1 MKTKLFAI
9 VTIAAFLASTVLF
22 AVPVKA
28 TVLPDYKAVDGNN
41 PLGGEVYLPT
51 TEDAPYV
58 GPMEKKKGKYKGGDT
73 PPVGT
78 TVYDWY
84 LSAIGCSP
92 PTMTL
97 RAMIGKAEIWVAD
110 DLAYPEGDPRNEF
123 PINWT
128 VTDEMAEYL
137 AQEFDDVIY
146 PTDTSYFG
154 MPLDRDGTNT
164 IFQQMGWPA
173 YTYDWAETT
182 DPWDPQRTIIKV
194 LNIRD
199 ENYDNPDYPYF
210 VIGFFSSTYTGYYNR
225 NIIHIDNWQWWRR
238 LGEEGHEWY
247 PEFPWKSVE
256 RPYTYEGTVAHEY
269 QHLIHADWNPAGPS
283 FMNEGCSMYA
293 EILCGYGVSWGHVN
307 SYLYTPDNSLTEWG
321 DQGDI
326 NILADYGAATLWAV
340 YLSDHYGGPAILSRY
355 VEAGIPGIE
364 GVNAA
369 LGYLGYTETFDDVY
383 YDWRIAN
390 FIHKDDPG
398 EGKYNYV
405 SLDLGG
411 AEATPAMTHP
421 IPHRWTA
428 GTDFG
433 NTFTN
438 LGYDTGVVELGAY
451 GSDYIFTKYLDEP
464 GELFFDGDDVAAF
477 GWQLLEVDGRLAWYS
492 DGVSLG
498 NFLISTTI
506 DVPTEVPVL
515 TFDTKYDIE
524 IYWDFGFVQVSTD
537 GGATWT
543 SLENSYTTYDHDA
556 AAHPDI
562 IASLPGLTGTSEG
575 WPEWMTMSFAL
586 TDYAGQTVM
595 LGFRYMTDWASLWEG
610 WYVDNVRI
618 NDVAISNEAF
628 EVDPPY
634 PDADFFVTLL
644 GVKKASPPMK
654 LDFAQLVIEDA
665 DTVDYLGEVPLDDD
679 TETGTFDVS
688 YTQEYDYLVLIV
700 SPDRGPVDYVFKF
713 DYSG

>member
-1 MKTKLFAI
+1 MKRKLFATLI
-9 VTIAAFLASTVLF
+9 IAAFLASTVLVV
-22 AVPVKA
+22 VPVKA
-28 TVLPDYKAVDGNN
+28 TVLPDYKAVDGGN
-41 PLGGEVYLPT
+41 PLGGETCLPT
-51 TEDAPYV
+51 VEDTPYV
-58 GPMEKKKGKYKGGDT
+58 GPIEKKKGKYKGGDT

-78 TVYDWY
+78 TVWDWY
-84 LSAIGCSP
+84 LNAIGCSP

-97 RAMIGKAEIWVAD
+97 RAVIGKAEIWVAD

-137 AQEFDDVIY
+137 ASEFDDVIY

-154 MPLDRDGTNT
+154 IPRDRDGTNT
-164 IFQQMGWPA
+164 IFQQIGWPT
-173 YTYDWAETT
+173 YTYDWVETT
-182 DPWDPQRTIIKV
+182 DPVDPQRVIIKV

-199 ENYDNPDYPYF
+199 TNYYDPTYPYF
-210 VIGFFSSTYTGYYNR
+210 VIGFYSSTYTGYYNR
-225 NIIHIDNWQWWRR
+225 NMIHIDSWQWWRR
-238 LGEEGHEWY
+238 LGEEGHVWY
-247 PEFPWKSVE
+247 PEHPWKTVE

-269 QHLIHADWNPAGPS
+269 QHLIHRDYNPASPS

-355 VEAGIPGIE
+355 VLAGIPGIG

-369 LGYLGYTETFDDVY
+369 LGYLGYTEEFDDVY

-390 FIHKDDPG
+390 FIHT
-398 EGKYNYV
+398 EGKYDYV
-405 SLDLGG
+405 SIDLGG
-411 AEATPAMTHP
+411 PEARPAMTHP

-433 NTFTN
+433 NTFTI
-438 LGYDTGVVELGAY
+438 LGYDTGVAKLAAY

-464 GELFFDGDDVAAF
+464 GELFFDGDDVVPI
-477 GWQLLEVDGRLAWYS
+477 GWHLVEIDGRLAWYS
-492 DGVSLG
+492 DGINLG
-498 NFLISTTI
+498 NFLLSTTI
-506 DVPTEVPVL
+506 DVPTEAPVL

-524 IYWDFGFVQVSTD
+524 IYWDFGFAQISTD
-537 GGATWT
+537 GGSTWT
-543 SLENSYTTYDHDA
+543 SLENPYTTYAHDPS
-556 AAHPDI
+556 AHPNI
-562 IASLPGLTGTSEG
+562 VANLPGLTGTSEG
-575 WPEWMTMSFAL
+575 WPEWMTMSFDL
-586 TDYAGQTVM
+586 TDYAGETVM
-595 LGFRYMTDWASLWEG
+595 LGFRYMTDWATLEDG
-610 WYVDNVRI
+610 WYVDDVRI
-618 NDVAISNEAF
+618 SDVAIPNAAF
-628 EVDPPY
+628 DPNY
-634 PDADFFVTLL
+634 PEADFSVTLL
-644 GVKKASPPMK
+644 GVRKAVPPMK

-688 YTQEYDYLVLIV
+688 YTQEYDYLALIV
-700 SPDRGPVDYVFKF
+700 SSDHGPVDYVFKF
-713 DYSG
+713 DYQNG